1 MGEGIYAGMG
11 VTDMP
16 ISIQKNKSRVRRA
29 IPKAGGFVSNID
41 RYNNEKSIDTD

>member
-1 MGEGIYAGMG
+1 MDEGIYIGKG
-11 VTDMP
+11 VTEMP

-41 RYNNEKSIDTD
+41 RYKNEKSIDTD